1 MCVIYACHSAVP
13 TEEEL
18 TLGAECNTDGAGVA
32 WIDKFNTKEAA
43 VHWIKGLPSTAKAVL
58 DTIEENKLSY
68 PLMIHY
74 RTASIGGKSA
84 DLTHPFP
91 ITDKL
96 ESSITGHTR
105 RVLMHN
111 GHIASWK
118 EWFKPITFAAPD
130 FEIPHGPWSDSRALA
145 AAVNIKGEG
154 VLEFIIEGSRV
165 VVLDAIASSGY
176 KKSDP
181 KSYLRMY
188 GSWLEKEGWY
198 QSVETR
204 PKVTVYQGPASGDEW
219 RKRSHCHISSKKED
233 SSKSFS
239 AAPTPIH
246 AENTWTVDELEGLIS
261 TLRKE
266 QNEACILL
274 GV

>member
-1 MCVIYACHSAVP
+1 MCVIYACHSSIPDA
-13 TEEEL
+13 EEL
-18 TLGAECNTDGAGVA
+18 SRGAECNVDGAGIA
-32 WIDKFNTKEAA
+32 WIDKFNTKDAT
-43 VHWIKGLPSTAKAVL
+43 VRWIKGLPSTAEAVL
-58 DTIEENKLSY
+58 KVIESHKITL
-68 PLMIHY
+68 PCMIHY

-91 ITDKL
+91 ITDRL

-111 GHIASWK
+111 GHINGWK
-118 EWFKPITFAAPD
+118 DWFKPITFAAPS

-165 VVLDAIASSGY
+165 VVLDAIASSGW
-176 KKSDP
+176 KKAEP
-181 KSYLRMY
+181 KSYIRLY
-188 GSWLEKEGWY
+188 GTWLEKEGWY

-204 PKVTVYQGPASGDEW
+204 SKITVISGGDEW
-219 RKRSHCHISSKKED
+219 RKRSHCHISRD
-233 SSKSFS
+233 ARDSKSLPS
-239 AAPTPIH
+239 APATVH
-246 AENTWTVDELEGLIS
+246 AENTWTVDELEHLIS
-261 TLRKE
+261 VLKKE
-266 QNEACILL
+266 QNEARILL

>member
-1 MCVIYACHSAVP
+1 MCVIYACHSTIP
-13 TEEEL
+13 DEEEL
-18 TLGAECNTDGAGVA
+18 TLGAESNTDGAGVA
-32 WIDKFNTKEAA
+32 WIDKFNTKEAS

-58 DTIEENKLSY
+58 NVIKENKISF
-68 PLMIHY
+68 PCMIHY
-74 RTASIGGKSA
+74 RTASIGGKSQ

-91 ITDKL
+91 ITDAL
-96 ESSITGHTR
+96 EPSITGHTR

-111 GHIASWK
+111 GHINSWK

-130 FEIPHGPWSDSRALA
+130 FEIPHGPWSDSRAIA

-176 KKSDP
+176 KKSEP
-181 KSYLRMY
+181 KSYLRLY
-188 GSWLEKEGWY
+188 GTWLEKEGWY

-204 PKVTVYQGPASGDEW
+204 PKVIVIQNSTSGEEW
-219 RKRSHCHISSKKED
+219 RKRSHCHISKD
-233 SSKSFS
+233 NTKSFP
-239 AAPTPIH
+239 AAIPVH
-246 AENTWTVDELEGLIS
+246 SENNWTVDELEKLIS
-261 TLRKE
+261 TLKKE
-266 QNEACILL
+266 QNEARILL